1 MKDFE
6 EIRRLW
12 RVQSS
17 EPVNIEDVFKRID
30 EQKNSYVNRLLL
42 QTITIG
48 IALLFIF
55 TVWITATFHTWTSHL
70 AMIIIIG
77 SMIYYLRIQIN
88 DYRKINKTTVLFKKP
103 DEYIAYLQS
112 YKKSRFKLNTKT
124 YQVYVIIISLSLC
137 LFAIEMYYILP
148 FWQLLIYIVL
158 SIGWMLICQFVF
170 MKQYNRREAQRLEEI
185 IQALERLSNQFT
197 QTL

>member
-1 MKDFE
+1 
-6 EIRRLW
+6 
-12 RVQSS
+12 
-17 EPVNIEDVFKRID
+17 
-30 EQKNSYVNRLLL
+30 
-42 QTITIG
+42 
-48 IALLFIF
+48 
-55 TVWITATFHTWTSHL
+55 
-70 AMIIIIG
+70 
-77 SMIYYLRIQIN
+77 MIYYLRIQIT

-103 DEYIAYLQS
+103 DEYIAYLQN
-112 YKKSRFKLNTKT
+112 YKKSRFRLNTKT
-124 YQVYVIIISLSLC
+124 YQIYILIISLSLC

-148 FWQLLIYIVL
+148 FWQLLIYIIL